1 MVKDYNANSKQ
12 TAIQKVIYFFVTK
25 IIIGITLV
33 GGSVGLMEWA
43 GRSLIERTQLTDE
56 SANIIMS
63 ISDAAMALITYIFLF
78 KFYEKRKIKELRV
91 SSLGKYAVIG
101 FATGLTL
108 QSLFILIIYAAA
120 LYSIISINPLS
131 FLIPGFMQALTAG
144 FVAELL
150 LCGIIF
156 RLTEEKLGTVIALAF
171 SSLLFAIAHGTIKGA
186 TLISIFATMMQAGI
200 MLNAAYVFSRSL
212 WLPIFL
218 HFSWDFAEPAI
229 YGGIN
234 PGIAFQK
241 SLLNSKIAGH
251 AFLTGGEFG
260 PQNSIQSLILCS
272 ITALIFLWIARQ
284 KNNFIQPCWKKRT
297 VYN

>member
-1 MVKDYNANSKQ
+1 MVKDSNANSKQ
-12 TAIQKVIYFFVTK
+12 SAIQKVIYFFVTK
-25 IIIGITLV
+25 IIIGIALV
-33 GGSVGLMEWA
+33 GGSVALIELA
-43 GRSLIERTQLTDE
+43 GRSLIKRTQLTDE

-63 ISDAAMALITYIFLF
+63 ISDAAIALITYIFLF
-78 KFYEKRKIKELRV
+78 KFYEKRKVKEISV
-91 SSLGKYAVIG
+91 SSLGKNAVIG
-101 FATGLTL
+101 FVTGLTL

-120 LYSIISINPLS
+120 LYSIISVNRLS

-150 LCGIIF
+150 LCGIVF

-171 SSLLFAIAHGTIKGA
+171 SALLFAVAHGTAKGA
-186 TLISIFATMMQAGI
+186 TLISTFATMMQAGI

-229 YGGIN
+229 YGAIN

-241 SLLNSKIAGH
+241 SLLSSKIGGP
-251 AFLTGGEFG
+251 AFITGGEFG

-272 ITALIFLWIARQ
+272 ITALIFLWIASQ
-284 KNNFIQPCWKKRT
+284 KNNFIQPCWKKRPG
-297 VYN
+297 YN